1 MFYKNALFRPNRILE
16 ASDQIV
22 YCTNVPELLRRAE
35 KLRDVGPTLLRWG
48 CDHGQGLLKVVL
60 QPVYGPDVLDSVKSC
75 FILAV
80 CDAPET
86 RFNLSSIFALLPS
99 LDLTNPTNVFT
110 SDLKVIFIVCIIRK

>member
-1 MFYKNALFRPNRILE
+1 MHFLGPTEYSKQVTE
-16 ASDQIV
+16 IV
-22 YCTNVPELLRRAE
+22 YCTNVQELLRRAE
-35 KLRDVGPTLLRWG
+35 KLRDVSPTLLRWG

-60 QPVYGPDVLDSVKSC
+60 QPVYGTDVLDSVKSC

-86 RFNLSSIFALLPS
+86 RFNLSSIFALPPS